1 MFCSS
6 LHHPGPEKKFLKVSQ
21 TIRFPAMEKFV
32 VPRRQKRSGTSEAPS
47 PQKKIKLESD
57 EKMKQEEE
65 EEEEEEGEHAS
76 SAEFSHPVPWQKI
89 EAEGLDCDYA
99 LLFSKEEADK
109 LFRQL
114 EEEVVYST
122 GEEARV
128 QVFGKVYDIPRKQA
142 TYGDAGLTYTYSGV
156 KRLACP
162 WTPTLEYIRD
172 AVTKTTGQ
180 TFNFVLVNRYKDG
193 QDHMGEHRDDEKEL
207 DPLCPIASVS
217 LGAARDFIFR
227 HKDTRGNQARR
238 QIEPVKMEL
247 AHGSL
252 LLMNSP
258 TNTFW
263 YHSLPVRKRIS
274 QPRIN
279 LTFRRILK
287 DAKK

>member
-1 MFCSS
+1 
-6 LHHPGPEKKFLKVSQ
+6 
-21 TIRFPAMEKFV
+21 MERFV
-32 VPRRQKRSGTSEAPS
+32 VRGQNKRSSTNDARS
-47 PQKKIKLESD
+47 PRKKIKLESD
-57 EKMKQEEE
+57 EKVKQEEE
-65 EEEEEEGEHAS
+65 EEEEEEDDDEHLAD
-76 SAEFSHPVPWQKI
+76 FSNPVPWQKI

-99 LLFSKEEADK
+99 LLFSKEEADR
-109 LFRQL
+109 LFKQL

-122 GEEARV
+122 GEESKV
-128 QVFGKVYDIPRKQA
+128 QVFGKVYNIPRKQA

-156 KRLACP
+156 TRSACP

-227 HKDTRGNQARR
+227 HRDARGKQVRR
-238 QIEPVKMEL
+238 QIEPVKLEL

-263 YHSLPVRKRIS
+263 YHSLPVRKKIA

-279 LTFRRILK
+279 LTFRRILL
-287 DAKK
+287 DRKK